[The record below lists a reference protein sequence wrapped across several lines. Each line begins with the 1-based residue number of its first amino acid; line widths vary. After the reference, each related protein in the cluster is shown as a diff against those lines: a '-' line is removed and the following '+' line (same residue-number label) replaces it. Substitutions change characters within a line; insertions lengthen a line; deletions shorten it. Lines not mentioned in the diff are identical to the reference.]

1 MLVHMQFKLEYFSV
15 GFYLII
21 TEKTQTSWDIWLS
34 VKFKAFYSD
43 NPKIVICKV
52 MTTTCQCVIKF
63 NVHLCF
69 ISLSQI
75 SKQYVFHG

>member
-34 VKFKAFYSD
+34 VRFKAFSSD
-43 NPKIVICKV
+43 SPKIVIAK
-52 MTTTCQCVIKF
+52 
-63 NVHLCF
+63 
-69 ISLSQI
+69 
-75 SKQYVFHG
+75 